1 MPINYPEYLSASNG
15 TGEAVRANVV
25 VAREVGSAE
34 INVDSILNWPQKFI
48 ATSGELDAS
57 TGTFDPDTM
66 TVFYGHLSGSY
77 LEIDEYAPGYSDT
90 GNAMNEIIVI
100 KPSTPWADKIAA
112 YSGDGAYNI
121 DGGEPDTLYGDI
133 NSIDGGVV

>member
-1 MPINYPEYLSASNG
+1 MPLNYAEYLKASNG
-15 TGEAVRANVV
+15 VGEAVRANVV
-25 VAREVGSAE
+25 VAREPGSAE
-34 INVDSILNWPQKFI
+34 INVDSILNWPQKFL
-48 ATSGELDAS
+48 ATSGTLDAS
-57 TGTFDPDTM
+57 TGTFAPDTI